1 MLALSI
7 QVVDLEKLENLA
19 IGSNT
24 FINATTAVFTFLPNV
39 TQLTINE
46 GSLNAV
52 ETLQLNGV
60 GSSNKTEIKLTNNT
74 LSNLKV
80 ISIGEEEDTEMAEVL
95 LLQTSESVQETVM
108 VTTAPVLPAHTAL
121 IVDCTE
127 LVSLPSDIKTLL
139 FANESCATWNSTELD
154 LRRFVYLQVIDIG
167 SDALVTV
174 TTILAT
180 GLRNLVQMEVG
191 EGSLISVTRYVEV
204 TKRTEL
210 ICRYIS

>member
-39 TQLTINE
+39 TQLSINE

-139 FANESCATWNSTELD
+139 FANDSCATWNSTELD

-191 EGSLISVTRYVEV
+191 EGSLISVTRYVEI
-204 TKRTEL
+204 T
-210 ICRYIS
+210 

>member
-1 MLALSI
+1 MFVLSI

-80 ISIGEEEDTEMAEVL
+80 ISIGEEEDTEIAEVL
-95 LLQTSESVQETVM
+95 ILQTSESVQETVM

-121 IVDCTE
+121 IVDCME
-127 LVSLPSDIKTLL
+127 LVSLPGDIKTLL
-139 FANESCATWNSTELD
+139 FANDSCATWNSTELD

-167 SDALVTV
+167 SNALETV

-180 GLRNLVQMEVG
+180 GLRNLVQMDVG
-191 EGSLISVTRYVEV
+191 EGSLISVTRYVEI
-204 TKRTEL
+204 T
-210 ICRYIS
+210 

>member
-1 MLALSI
+1 MFVLSI

-80 ISIGEEEDTEMAEVL
+80 ISIGEEEDTEIAEVL
-95 LLQTSESVQETVM
+95 ILQTSESVQETVM

-121 IVDCTE
+121 IVDCME
-127 LVSLPSDIKTLL
+127 LVSLPGDIKTLL
-139 FANESCATWNSTELD
+139 FANDSCTTWNSTELD

-167 SDALVTV
+167 SNALETV

-180 GLRNLVQMEVG
+180 GLRNLIQMDVG
-191 EGSLISVTRYVEV
+191 EGSLISVTRYVEI
-204 TKRTEL
+204 T
-210 ICRYIS
+210 

>member
-24 FINATTAVFTFLPNV
+24 FINATIAVFTFLPNV

-139 FANESCATWNSTELD
+139 FANDSCATWNSTELD

-210 ICRYIS
+210 FCRYIS

>member
-24 FINATTAVFTFLPNV
+24 FINATIAVFTFLPNV

-167 SDALVTV
+167 SNALVTV

-191 EGSLISVTRYVEV
+191 EGSLISVTRYVEI
-204 TKRTEL
+204 T
-210 ICRYIS
+210 

>member
-39 TQLTINE
+39 TQLSINE

-139 FANESCATWNSTELD
+139 FANDSCATWNSTELD

-210 ICRYIS
+210 FCRYLS

>member
-1 MLALSI
+1 MFVLSI

-74 LSNLKV
+74 LCNLKV

-210 ICRYIS
+210 FCRYLS

>member
-1 MLALSI
+1 M
-7 QVVDLEKLENLA
+7 
-19 IGSNT
+19 
-24 FINATTAVFTFLPNV
+24 FTFLPNV

-139 FANESCATWNSTELD
+139 FANDSCATWNSTELD

-167 SDALVTV
+167 SNALVTV

>member
-1 MLALSI
+1 M
-7 QVVDLEKLENLA
+7 A

-39 TQLTINE
+39 TQLSINE

-139 FANESCATWNSTELD
+139 FANDSCATWNSTELD

-167 SDALVTV
+167 SNALVTV

-210 ICRYIS
+210 ICRYLS

>member
-1 MLALSI
+1 MFVLSI

-139 FANESCATWNSTELD
+139 FANDSCATWNSTELD

-167 SDALVTV
+167 SNALVTV

-210 ICRYIS
+210 FCRYLS

>member
-1 MLALSI
+1 M
-7 QVVDLEKLENLA
+7 A

-39 TQLTINE
+39 TQLSINE

-167 SDALVTV
+167 SNALVTV

-210 ICRYIS
+210 FCRYLS

>member
-74 LSNLKV
+74 LCNLKV

-139 FANESCATWNSTELD
+139 FANDSCATWNSTELD

-210 ICRYIS
+210 FCRYLS